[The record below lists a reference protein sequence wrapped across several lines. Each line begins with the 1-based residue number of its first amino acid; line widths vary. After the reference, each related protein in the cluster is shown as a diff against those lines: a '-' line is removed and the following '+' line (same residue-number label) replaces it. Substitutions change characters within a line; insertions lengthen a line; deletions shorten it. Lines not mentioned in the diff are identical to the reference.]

1 MWELALYDIFHTLD
15 SFAYVL
21 TEGFTGLYIG
31 CADILDYFRLTTE
44 VPSTQYVF
52 DFDGNMTPVRE
63 MAKPWE
69 NVCYPSLW
77 GMK

>member
-1 MWELALYDIFHTLD
+1 MWELALYDIYHTVD
-15 SFAYVL
+15 SLAGLLSDGYTGIYV
-21 TEGFTGLYIG
+21 G
-31 CADILDYFRLTTE
+31 CMDILDYFRLTTG

-63 MAKPWE
+63 MTEPWG

-77 GMK
+77 G